1 MVHDKLSK
9 RGARIQLDELEL
21 HWRRACTTPRLSFG
35 GCMIAASRLFG
46 YLGRATE
53 LISAERQTPAVGR
66 LLARFLEIGDTSYPV
81 HVPLKDGGGL
91 TLASLSE
98 LKVFWEIFVHGCY
111 ALPKTCKS
119 ILDCG
124 ANVGI
129 FSVWAARHRPDARIV
144 ALEPFPET
152 YAALEANIRAND
164 LDRRVCCVPLAL
176 ADASGERRL
185 QAGGESPDRKLLPDD
200 LNDGAGETVGVRC
213 VTLAECL
220 DLADFET
227 VDLVKMDIEG
237 SEWGVLLSTP
247 ASALARVRNL
257 QLEYHEVNARFG
269 YTPEKLFAHLAA
281 AGLVLT
287 RRLEDAHRTG
297 LAYFERLPRPN

>member
-1 MVHDKLSK
+1 MV
-9 RGARIQLDELEL
+9 
-21 HWRRACTTPRLSFG
+21 
-35 GCMIAASRLFG
+35 AASRFLR
-46 YLGRATE
+46 YLGRASE
-53 LISAERQTPAVGR
+53 LISAERQTPAVGA
-66 LLARFLEIGDTSYPV
+66 LLARFLQIGNTSYPV
-81 HVPLKDGGGL
+81 RIPLKNGGSL
-91 TLASLSE
+91 TLASLAE
-98 LKVFWEIFVHGCY
+98 VKVFWQIFVHGCY
-111 ALPKTCKS
+111 TLPGTCTS

-152 YAALEANIRAND
+152 FASLEANIRANG
-164 LDRRVCCVPLAL
+164 LERRVSCVPLAL

-185 QAGGESPDRKLLPDD
+185 QTAGESPDRKLLPDD
-200 LNDGAGETVGVRC
+200 LDDRCDETVAVRC
-213 VTLAECL
+213 VTFAECL
-220 DLADFET
+220 DLAKFDT

-269 YTPEKLFAHLAA
+269 YTPEKLFAHLAD

-287 RRLEDAHRTG
+287 HRVEDAYRTG
-297 LAYFERLPRPN
+297 LASLERRARPD